1 MKRSRSLNLHRDPDN
16 GWIAGVCAGLATYFD
31 VDRKVVRI
39 IMVLGL
45 IFFAWPTLIAYVVA
59 ACLLPKKSRA
69 AEATTATADFE
80 ADDTDPDNMAYTP
93 NLHEVEDDFD
103 HLERKLRGLEAYLS
117 SKDLELNRAFRNL
130 ERGENRAS
138 G

>member
-1 MKRSRSLNLHRDPDN
+1 MKRTRSLNLHRDPDN

-45 IFFAWPTLIAYVVA
+45 IFLSWPVFIAYIVA
-59 ACLLPKKSRA
+59 ACLLPRKPKAGVRDIPVDDPMES
-69 AEATTATADFE
+69 EAF
-80 ADDTDPDNMAYTP
+80 DDDGYTP
-93 NLHEVEDDFD
+93 NLHDVEDDFD

-130 ERGENRAS
+130 ERG
-138 G
+138 

>member
-1 MKRSRSLNLHRDPDN
+1 MKRTRPMNLHRDPDH

-45 IFFAWPTLIAYVVA
+45 IFFAWPTFIAYLVA
-59 ACLLPKKSRA
+59 AVLLPRRSRPA
-69 AEATTATADFE
+69 VADTHRQTAPDPVL
-80 ADDTDPDNMAYTP
+80 DDELDDPAYAP
-93 NLHEVEDDFD
+93 QLHEVGDDFD

-130 ERGENRAS
+130 ERG
-138 G
+138 

>member
-1 MKRSRSLNLHRDPDN
+1 MKRTRPMNLHRDPDH

-45 IFFAWPTLIAYVVA
+45 IFFAWPTFIAYLVA
-59 ACLLPKKSRA
+59 AVLLPRRSRPA
-69 AEATTATADFE
+69 VADTHRQTAPDPVL
-80 ADDTDPDNMAYTP
+80 DDELDDPAYAP
-93 NLHEVEDDFD
+93 QLHEVEDDFD

-130 ERGENRAS
+130 ERG
-138 G
+138 